1 VTDDRVP
8 LADALDTGAFDA
20 DALCGELR
28 ERLLDF
34 LRPLGRI
41 AVAYSGGVDSAV
53 VAMAAYQVDPS
64 GAVAVTGV
72 SASLATSE
80 RQLAQDVARLIGIR
94 HVELSTQEFQNPD
107 YLKNGPDRCFHCKTQ
122 LYTQIHQQQSML
134 GFDTLVNG
142 ANTDDLGDYRPG
154 MQAARDFAVI
164 SPLAECGIN
173 KRQVRQLAKAWGLP
187 VWEKP
192 ASPCLSSRV
201 AYGEQVSP
209 ERLAMIEQGEQI
221 LRELGFAIVRVR
233 YHANDLARIEV
244 DAADLHRLAD
254 SEIRSTLTMRFRA
267 LGFQFVTL
275 DLEGFRSGSLN
286 VLVPLT

>member
-1 VTDDRVP
+1 MDDRAP
-8 LADALDTGAFDA
+8 LADALEVSVSLDR
-20 DALCGELR
+20 LR
-28 ERLLDF
+28 ARLLDF
-34 LRPLGRI
+34 LRPLGRVAI
-41 AVAYSGGVDSAV
+41 AYSGGVDSAV
-53 VAMAAYQVDPS
+53 VAMAAYQVDPG
-64 GAVAVTGV
+64 GAVAITGV
-72 SASLATSE
+72 SPSLAASE
-80 RQLAQDVARLIGIR
+80 RQLAQQVAKQIGVR
-94 HVELSTQEFQNPD
+94 HIELLTQEFLNPD

-122 LYTQIHQQQSML
+122 LYTQIHQQQEAL

-154 MQAARDFAVI
+154 MQAARDFAVV

-173 KRQVRQLAKAWGLP
+173 KQTVRELARTWGLP

-209 ERLAMIEQGEQI
+209 ARLAMIEHGEQI
-221 LRELGFAIVRVR
+221 LRELGFSIVRVR

-244 DAADLHRLAD
+244 AAADLHRLAAP
-254 SEIRSTLTMRFRA
+254 EIRSTLTMRFRA